1 MSRLNE
7 IEFQARL
14 RGKEPTP
21 ARSVYRRSAADRIW
35 RIPEIKAQQALNADA
50 DGAQVV
56 DRARTKSDGGISK
69 SEDATNTS
77 YKEGEFS

>member
-7 IEFQARL
+7 IEFRLASEGKSQHPHAQFIAEVLLTEYGEFLRL
-14 RGKEPTP
+14 R
-21 ARSVYRRSAADRIW
+21 
-35 RIPEIKAQQALNADA
+35 AQQALNPDA

-56 DRARTKSDGGISK
+56 DRARTKSDGCISK